1 MSQLGEPTTGDGI
14 MVVEAIDGAT
24 TTAQTTKDAFTI
36 GDGVLTAG
44 AWQYQL
50 FAGNAQGAGEDWF
63 LRAGYRPD
71 VPGFDT
77 LAAII
82 RQADLAVLGT
92 LHQRV
97 GDEQPWR
104 ADVAADQESRFWAR
118 YIVKSV
124 DQKHNDP
131 TRSQSSSNFN
141 GMQMGLDLWQNDKWR
156 AGLYTTFMD
165 IDSSINGDTGMSGGA
180 AYNSTFSSYLGGY
193 ATWTDTD
200 GLYVDNV
207 LQYGYHSVDLKNMS
221 SHESYSPDGSSVVA
235 SVEVGKPWQLG
246 DSNWKL
252 EPQAQLIYQYS
263 HFDDVTLADRSK
275 THVSVDADGSVIGRL
290 GVRLTADYDTDYGN
304 VKPYVRANYWQ
315 ELSDGQDSVTYRNT
329 ANQAGATEIN
339 ANQRFQA
346 TEVAL
351 GTTWAVTTDVQA
363 YTEVGKSWDNGG
375 DTSVSSDISASV
387 GMKIRF

>member
-1 MSQLGEPTTGDGI
+1 
-14 MVVEAIDGAT
+14 MVVEAINGAT

-124 DQKHNDP
+124 DQKHDDP
-131 TRSQSSSNFN
+131 TGSQSSSNFN

-207 LQYGYHSVDLKNMS
+207 LQYGYHSVDLKNLS

-246 DSNWKL
+246 DSNWQI

-263 HFDDVTLADRSK
+263 NFDDVTLAERSK
-275 THVSVDADGSVIGRL
+275 TKVSVDADGSVIGRL
-290 GVRLTADYDTDYGN
+290 GVRLTADYDTDYGK